1 MPTIMVADD
10 SNFMRSRLVNLL
22 TKHNYEVVE
31 AKDGEEAIEL
41 YRHTQP
47 DAVLLDFAMPGKN
60 GLAALRAIRRLNS
73 EARVIML
80 TALSQEAIA
89 IQSMQAGAKDFVVKP
104 FESEQLLKSLH
115 RVLMR

>member
-1 MPTIMVADD
+1 MPTIMIADD
-10 SNFMRSRLVNLL
+10 SSFMRHRLVNLL
-22 TKHNYEVVE
+22 TEHNYEVVE

-41 YRHTQP
+41 YRQAQP

-60 GLAALRAIRRLNS
+60 GLVTLRAIRQLNS
-73 EARVIML
+73 EAKVIML

-104 FESEQLLKSLH
+104 FESEQLLKAVR
-115 RVLMR
+115 RVLR